1 MKGVEGDRIGVF
13 RNQEGQALD
22 MLRLSLRRIIHHQLL
37 FQRSNEKDRLAR
49 AEEESPG
56 AENVDRARARQC
68 SKRDC
73 IE

>member
-1 MKGVEGDRIGVF
+1 
-13 RNQEGQALD
+13 

-56 AENVDRARARQC
+56 AENVDLARARQR